1 MESMLDIIAVLKQYG
16 IYIYTQDRI
25 GDLHLMGDEIKELY
39 KAKFIETKDY
49 QMAMLILR
57 QEERRQHLNIQYT
70 SVKTGSSRPS
80 SGPILDS

>member
-25 GDLHLMGDEIKELY
+25 GDLHLMEDEIKELY

-57 QEERRQHLNIQYT
+57 QEERRLKAGN
-70 SVKTGSSRPS
+70 
-80 SGPILDS
+80 L